1 MPRITLAIKTPFG
14 EIMVGGETS
23 QEVLDA
29 LRGLD
34 QAFVGEVNERISEL
48 LATQAK
54 DDLKGIVEIG
64 RDGPVI
70 VTKERLSHYEA
81 IGLILYSVKD
91 HQASSR
97 EITQRLTAS
106 GKKVTVPARLHEI
119 HGPGAAPRDEA
130 EGPHLQ
136 ARRQGAVLQALDEG
150 REVDRGGG
158 HPAPQEEVAVSPAY
172 PAYPSG

>member
-14 EIMVGGETS
+14 EIMVGGETP

-48 LATQAK
+48 LATQAR
-54 DDLKGIVEIG
+54 DDIKGIVEIG

-106 GKKVTVPARLHEI
+106 GKKVTVPARLHEM
-119 HGPGAAPRDEA
+119 
-130 EGPHLQ
+130 
-136 ARRQGAVLQALDEG
+136 RRRGHIFKP
-150 REVDRGGG
+150 VDR
-158 HPAPQEEVAVSPAY
+158 APYYKLSTKGVKWIEEEVIP
-172 PAYPSG
+172 PLRKK